1 MATRQSS
8 PVGDAF
14 AWAGRIMA
22 VGLIMV
28 LPGVGGSWLDNR
40 LETSWWEPAGFVLG
54 FIAGLTALI
63 QLTRTARK
71 TASHGQQPPPDS
83 PTL

>member
-1 MATRQSS
+1 MTPRQSS

-28 LPGVGGSWLDNR
+28 LPGVGGSWLDDR
-40 LETSWWEPAGFVLG
+40 WDPTWCEPAGFVIG
-54 FIAGLTALI
+54 FTAGLTSLI
-63 QLTRTARK
+63 RMTSFRGR
-71 TASHGQQPPPDS
+71 QPPPDS
-83 PTL
+83 STP

>member
-1 MATRQSS
+1 MTPRQSS

-28 LPGVGGSWLDNR
+28 LPGVGGSWLDDR
-40 LETSWWEPAGFVLG
+40 LDTTWCEPAGFVIG
-54 FIAGLTALI
+54 FTAGLTSLI
-63 QLTRTARK
+63 RMATFRGR
-71 TASHGQQPPPDS
+71 QPPPDS
-83 PTL
+83 TTP